1 MKLKKCLLAFLIG
14 FSLLFSGLLIS
25 CGDTPDS
32 NEDLNNTEQ
41 TDPDEE
47 SKKDDDKKDD
57 ETSENDKK
65 SDTEEKSDDKKTD
78 NDKKTDEQ
86 KSEDEEPEPEAPV
99 EFTVTFNLDG
109 GTGVSNKTVKSGE
122 KVAKPTT
129 DPTKENYDFDGWYS
143 DSAKTKTFD
152 FNTAIT
158 AATTIYAKWK
168 LKAGLCIVTFNSN
181 GGSEVDTA
189 YPQSGTKV
197 TKPANPTKENY
208 RFAGWYS
215 DAGLTTEFN
224 FNSSVTQTITLYAK
238 WIAQGTAAIELSQE
252 TAEGLTKSE
261 TGYTFTA
268 PSGYADYVWTIK
280 GSAIGEGNLSPDNE
294 EKNICTISSSYWG
307 SKLVTGAEYTIEVKA
322 YNVSGELQKI
332 YHCLLVLEEDM

>member
-1 MKLKKCLLAFLIG
+1 MKLKKCLLTFLIG

-41 TDPDEE
+41 TNPDEE
-47 SKKDDDKKDD
+47 SKKDDDKKT
-57 ETSENDKK
+57 EDKK
-65 SDTEEKSDDKKTD
+65 SDDDSTSDDTRKD
-78 NDKKTDEQ
+78 DSKKTDEQ
-86 KSEDEEPEPEAPV
+86 KPDEKSDEETKPAEY
-99 EFTVTFNLDG
+99 TVTFSVDG
-109 GTGVSNKTVKSGE
+109 GSSVESQKVKSGE
-122 KVAKPTT
+122 KATKPAK
-129 DPTKENYDFDGWYS
+129 DPTKDYYDFDGWYS

-208 RFAGWYS
+208 RFDGWYS
-215 DAGLTTEFN
+215 DSALTTAFDFN
-224 FNSSVTQTITLYAK
+224 TTVSQTITLYAK
-238 WIAQGTAAIELSQE
+238 WIAQGTASIGLTQE
-252 TAEGLTKSE
+252 SAEGITKSA

-268 PSGYADYVWTIK
+268 PAGYVNYEWKIK
-280 GSAIGEGNLSPDNE
+280 GSAIGEGNLTPDNE
-294 EKNICTISSSYWG
+294 SKTVCTISSSYWG
-307 SKLVTGAEYTIEVKA
+307 SKLAKGAEYTIEVKA
-322 YNVSGELQKI
+322 YNASNELCKI
-332 YHCLLVLEEDM
+332 YHYPLVIEEDL